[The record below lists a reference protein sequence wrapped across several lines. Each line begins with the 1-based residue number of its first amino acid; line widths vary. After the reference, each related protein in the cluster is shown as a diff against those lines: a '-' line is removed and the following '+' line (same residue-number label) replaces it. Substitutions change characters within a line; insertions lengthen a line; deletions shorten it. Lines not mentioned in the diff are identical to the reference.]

1 MAQKFVGFKPETIQ
15 KKILPA
21 LGYNGPTDEKSINLF
36 LAANPAAA
44 AKMGKYT
51 MAARQMVEGKRI
63 GAFGGFFSGIAND
76 LKMAANPS
84 TQTQDYKDRTAKTQK
99 VQAAQARG
107 QNAFGTTSSN
117 PLSNITDPTDRA
129 RASMERLGQDIF
141 GRPVSDPTPSPA
153 PAPVP
158 VPVPPSIAVSP
169 SPSPQYQFTDPNAP
183 NYVTPRPTPPEYLP
197 GGSKYIGPAGGTTG
211 GSTVNRA
218 NTMPSGSLLTQQ
230 IGSDP
235 TAMPTRANVVV
246 ADGGPAALIPQ
257 GTGQAGQATQ
267 GQVTTAGQ
275 ASTAASPNAL
285 TPAQMQA
292 AQSRGDLE
300 LALQN
305 YLAAQGQ
312 VNPNSIV
319 DPALMDPMTAAAL
332 QLQAAQQAQ
341 AQTVQAPSDLQVAP
355 DQLVD
360 GSAVDMSQV
369 ETELAKSDAASV
381 RDELGDLM
389 KDFDGKRTPSWAAGA
404 MRTANA
410 AMAQRGLSSS
420 SIAGMAITQAAMEAA
435 LPIAQI
441 DTANKQQMSML
452 KAEQRASFMGMEFDQ
467 EFQAKVR
474 NAARIAEIA
483 NVNFSAEQAI
493 ALENAK
499 MAQTVD
505 LANLSNRQAKVIADA
520 SILSQLDLSNLNNRQ
535 QSAVQ
540 NAQSFL
546 AMDMSNL
553 DNAQQ
558 MTLLKAQEL
567 SQSILSDTAAVN
579 ASKQFNAASE
589 NQTNQFFESLS
600 AQVGQFNAEQ
610 INAIN
615 RFNAGETNALEQFN
629 VAQDNARNQF
639 NAQNHLIIAQ
649 ANAAWAQ
656 AITTAANA
664 AANQANRDAALVSNN
679 LTTTAYN
686 NAVQRERDLLA
697 WAWQAGENQ
706 GDRDRHIAVAQISAN
721 GESETIL
728 ENAAGSFVGE
738 IVSGAAKII
747 LGNL

>member
-36 LAANPAAA
+36 LASNPAAA
-44 AKMGKYT
+44 VKMGKYT
-51 MAARQMVEGKRI
+51 MAARQMVEGKPMI
-63 GAFGGFFSGIAND
+63 KANKGYTPAQLGIKTDDSAYRNMLAD
-76 LKMAANPS
+76 SAKS
-84 TQTQDYKDRTAKTQK
+84 YK
-99 VQAAQARG
+99 
-107 QNAFGTTSSN
+107 S
-117 PLSNITDPTDRA
+117 
-129 RASMERLGQDIF
+129 RASRNI
-141 GRPVSDPTPSPA
+141 PNPSPA
-153 PAPVP
+153 PPVYTGPVDINAIVRQVHSGMTPAQLNAPAAPVAP
-158 VPVPPSIAVSP
+158 VAPVTSGNYSGPTYDGQPLVS
-169 SPSPQYQFTDPNAP
+169 A
-183 NYVTPRPTPPEYLP
+183 PTPGL
-197 GGSKYIGPAGGTTG
+197 TTG
-211 GSTVNRA
+211 QPRGTTVNRA

-235 TAMPTRANVVV
+235 TAMVTRANVVA

-275 ASTAASPNAL
+275 ASTAGAPSAL

-292 AQSRGDLE
+292 AQSRGDLQT
-300 LALQN
+300 ALQN

-312 VNPNSIV
+312 VSPESLV
-319 DPALMDPMTAAAL
+319 DPEQMDPMTAAAL
-332 QLQAAQQAQ
+332 QLQAAQQGQ
-341 AQTVQAPSDLQVAP
+341 AQTVQAPDPLEVAP

-389 KDFDGKRTPSWAAGA
+389 KDFEGKRTPSWAAGA

-441 DTANKQQMSML
+441 DTANKQQMAML

-520 SILSQLDLSNLNNRQ
+520 SILSQLDLTNLNNRQ

-567 SQSILSDTAAVN
+567 SQSILSDTAAIN
-579 ASKQFNAASE
+579 AARQFNAASE

-600 AQVGQFNAEQ
+600 AQVEQFNAEQ

-629 VAQDNARNQF
+629 VSQNNAREQF

-664 AANQANRDAALVSNN
+664 AANQANRDAAIAANN
-679 LTTTAYN
+679 LTSTAYN
-686 NAVQRERDLLA
+686 NAIQRERDLLA
-697 WAWQAGENQ
+697 WAWQSGENQ
-706 GDRDRHIAVAQISAN
+706 GDRDRHIAVAQIDAN
-721 GESETIL
+721 GESQTLL

>member
-21 LGYNGPTDEKSINLF
+21 LGYNGPTDQKSINLF
-36 LAANPAAA
+36 LASNPAAA
-44 AKMGKYT
+44 VKMGKYT
-51 MAARQMVEGKRI
+51 MAARQMVEGKPMIKANI
-63 GAFGGFFSGIAND
+63 GAFTKMVQDRKARGVKGAGFTPAE
-76 LKMAANPS
+76 
-84 TQTQDYKDRTAKTQK
+84 Q
-99 VQAAQARG
+99 QAAIRG
-107 QNAFGTTSSN
+107 SASPG
-117 PLSNITDPTDRA
+117 DDRRPTRT
-129 RASMERLGQDIF
+129 F
-141 GRPVSDPTPSPA
+141 TPA
-153 PAPVP
+153 PAPAP
-158 VPVPPSIAVSP
+158 APPSIAVNPTTNASKYDPSVVVYGPDGTMYGSPGAAVNAGVTNYTMTPPDLVPRP
-169 SPSPQYQFTDPNAP
+169 SPI
-183 NYVTPRPTPPEYLP
+183 
-197 GGSKYIGPAGGTTG
+197 GGTTTTG

-235 TAMPTRANVVV
+235 TAMVTRANVVS

-275 ASTAASPNAL
+275 ASTAGAPSAL

-300 LALQN
+300 QALQN

-319 DPALMDPMTAAAL
+319 DPEQMDPMTAAAL
-332 QLQAAQQAQ
+332 QLQAAQQGQ

-389 KDFDGKRTPSWAAGA
+389 KDFEGERTPSWAAGA

-441 DTANKQQMSML
+441 DTANKQQMAML

-553 DNAQQ
+553 DNVQQ
-558 MTLLKAQEL
+558 MSLLKAQEL

-579 ASKQFNAASE
+579 ASRQFNAASE

-629 VAQDNARNQF
+629 VAQDNARDQF

-686 NAVQRERDLLA
+686 NAIQRERDLLA

-706 GDRDRHIAVAQISAN
+706 GDRDRHIAVAQIGAN
-721 GESETIL
+721 GESQTIL

-747 LGNL
+747 LGNWD

>member
-36 LAANPAAA
+36 LASNPAAA
-44 AKMGKYT
+44 VKMGKYT
-51 MAARQMVEGKRI
+51 MAARQMVEGKPMI
-63 GAFGGFFSGIAND
+63 KANQGAFSGP
-76 LKMAANPS
+76 KFAAIRN
-84 TQTQDYKDRTAKTQK
+84 
-99 VQAAQARG
+99 
-107 QNAFGTTSSN
+107 
-117 PLSNITDPTDRA
+117 
-129 RASMERLGQDIF
+129 LGKDIF
-141 GRPVSDPTPSPA
+141 GRPASSPTPSHGVDINAIVRQTHAGMTPAQLNA
-153 PAPVP
+153 PAAPVAP
-158 VPVPPSIAVSP
+158 VTSGNYSGPTYDGQPLVSAPMPALTGGASTTEAVPS
-169 SPSPQYQFTDPNAP
+169 
-183 NYVTPRPTPPEYLP
+183 
-197 GGSKYIGPAGGTTG
+197 

-235 TAMPTRANVVV
+235 TSIVTRANVVA

-275 ASTAASPNAL
+275 ASTAGAPSAL

-292 AQSRGDLE
+292 AQSRGDLQT
-300 LALQN
+300 ALQN

-312 VNPNSIV
+312 VSPESLV
-319 DPALMDPMTAAAL
+319 DPEQMDPMLAAAL

-341 AQTVQAPSDLQVAP
+341 AQTVQAPSALQVAP

-369 ETELAKSDAASV
+369 ESTLAKSDAASV

-389 KDFDGKRTPSWAAGA
+389 KDFEGERTPSWAAGA

-441 DTANKQQMSML
+441 DTANKQQMAML

-520 SILSQLDLSNLNNRQ
+520 SILSQLDLTNLNNRQ

-567 SQSILSDTAAVN
+567 SQSILSDTAAIN
-579 ASKQFNAASE
+579 AARQFNAASE

-600 AQVGQFNAEQ
+600 AQVEQFNAEQ

-629 VAQDNARNQF
+629 VSQNNAREQF

-664 AANQANRDAALVSNN
+664 AANQANRDAAIAANN
-679 LTTTAYN
+679 LTSTAYN
-686 NAVQRERDLLA
+686 NAIQRERDLLA
-697 WAWQAGENQ
+697 WAWQSGENQ
-706 GDRDRHIAVAQISAN
+706 GDRDRHIAVAQIDAN
-721 GESETIL
+721 GESQTLL

>member
-15 KKILPA
+15 NKILPA

-51 MAARQMVEGKRI
+51 MAARQMVEGKPI
-63 GAFGGFFSGIAND
+63 
-76 LKMAANPS
+76 K
-84 TQTQDYKDRTAKTQK
+84 
-99 VQAAQARG
+99 ARDG
-107 QNAFGTTSSN
+107 VYTLPSSN
-117 PLSNITDPTDRA
+117 PYSKPYTGPTAFEKMQADSSKSYKSRA
-129 RASMERLGQDIF
+129 TRNA
-141 GRPVSDPTPSPA
+141 PA
-153 PAPVP
+153 PAPP
-158 VPVPPSIAVSP
+158 VYTGPVDINAIVRQTQAGMTPA
-169 SPSPQYQFTDPNAP
+169 QLNAP
-183 NYVTPRPTPPEYLP
+183 ATPSAVGYQPTLATDM
-197 GGSKYIGPAGGTTG
+197 GGGNIPTGGAYTTEAVPS

-235 TAMPTRANVVV
+235 TSIVTRANVVA

-275 ASTAASPNAL
+275 ASTAGAPSAL

-292 AQSRGDLE
+292 AQSRGDLQT
-300 LALQN
+300 ALQN

-312 VNPNSIV
+312 VSPESLV
-319 DPALMDPMTAAAL
+319 DPEQMDPMTAAAL
-332 QLQAAQQAQ
+332 QLQAAQQGQ
-341 AQTVQAPSDLQVAP
+341 AQTVQAPSALQVAP

-369 ETELAKSDAASV
+369 ESTLAKSDAASV

-389 KDFDGKRTPSWAAGA
+389 KDFEGERTPSWAAGA

-441 DTANKQQMSML
+441 DTANKQQMAML

-520 SILSQLDLSNLNNRQ
+520 SILSQLDLTNLNNRQ

-567 SQSILSDTAAVN
+567 SQSILSDTAAIN
-579 ASKQFNAASE
+579 AARQFNAASE

-600 AQVGQFNAEQ
+600 AQVEQFNAEQ

-629 VAQDNARNQF
+629 VSQNNAREQF

-664 AANQANRDAALVSNN
+664 AANQANRDAAIAANN
-679 LTTTAYN
+679 LTSTAYN
-686 NAVQRERDLLA
+686 NAIQRERDLLA
-697 WAWQAGENQ
+697 WAWQSGENQ
-706 GDRDRHIAVAQISAN
+706 GDRDRHIAVAQIEAS
-721 GESETIL
+721 GESETLL

-747 LGNL
+747 LGDIGGFNPFSAVSS

>member
-36 LAANPAAA
+36 LASNPAAA
-44 AKMGKYT
+44 VKMGKYT
-51 MAARQMVEGKRI
+51 MAARQMVEGKPMI
-63 GAFGGFFSGIAND
+63 KANQGAFSGP
-76 LKMAANPS
+76 KFAAIRN
-84 TQTQDYKDRTAKTQK
+84 
-99 VQAAQARG
+99 
-107 QNAFGTTSSN
+107 
-117 PLSNITDPTDRA
+117 
-129 RASMERLGQDIF
+129 LGKDIF
-141 GRPVSDPTPSPA
+141 GRPASSPTPSHGVDINAIVRQTHAGMTPAQLNA
-153 PAPVP
+153 PAAPVAP
-158 VPVPPSIAVSP
+158 VTSGNYSGPTYDGQPLVSAPMPALTGGASTTEAVPS
-169 SPSPQYQFTDPNAP
+169 
-183 NYVTPRPTPPEYLP
+183 
-197 GGSKYIGPAGGTTG
+197 

-235 TAMPTRANVVV
+235 TSIVTRANVVA

-275 ASTAASPNAL
+275 ASTAGAPSAL

-292 AQSRGDLE
+292 AQSRGDLQT
-300 LALQN
+300 ALQN

-312 VNPNSIV
+312 VSPESLV
-319 DPALMDPMTAAAL
+319 DPEQMDPMLAAAL

-341 AQTVQAPSDLQVAP
+341 AQTVQAPSALQVAP

-389 KDFDGKRTPSWAAGA
+389 KDFEGERTPSWAAGA

-441 DTANKQQMSML
+441 DTANKQQMAML

-520 SILSQLDLSNLNNRQ
+520 SILSQLDLTNLNNRQ

-567 SQSILSDTAAVN
+567 SQSILSDTAAIN
-579 ASKQFNAASE
+579 AARQFNAASE

-600 AQVGQFNAEQ
+600 AQVEQFNAEQ

-629 VAQDNARNQF
+629 VSQNNAREQF

-664 AANQANRDAALVSNN
+664 AANQANRDAAIAANN
-679 LTTTAYN
+679 LTSTAYN
-686 NAVQRERDLLA
+686 NAIQRERDLLA
-697 WAWQAGENQ
+697 WAWQSGENQ
-706 GDRDRHIAVAQISAN
+706 GDRDRHIAVAQIDAN
-721 GESETIL
+721 GESQTLL

>member
-44 AKMGKYT
+44 VKMGKYT
-51 MAARQMVEGKRI
+51 MAARQMVEGKPMI
-63 GAFGGFFSGIAND
+63 KANQGAFSGP
-76 LKMAANPS
+76 KFAAIRN
-84 TQTQDYKDRTAKTQK
+84 
-99 VQAAQARG
+99 
-107 QNAFGTTSSN
+107 
-117 PLSNITDPTDRA
+117 
-129 RASMERLGQDIF
+129 LGKDIF
-141 GRPVSDPTPSPA
+141 GRPASSPTPSHGVDINAIVRQTHAGMTPAQLNA
-153 PAPVP
+153 PAAPVAP
-158 VPVPPSIAVSP
+158 VTSGNYSGPTYDGQPLVSAPMPALTGGASTTEAVPS
-169 SPSPQYQFTDPNAP
+169 
-183 NYVTPRPTPPEYLP
+183 
-197 GGSKYIGPAGGTTG
+197 

-235 TAMPTRANVVV
+235 TSIVTRANVVA

-275 ASTAASPNAL
+275 ASTAGAPSAL

-292 AQSRGDLE
+292 AQSRGDLQT
-300 LALQN
+300 ALQN

-312 VNPNSIV
+312 VSPESLV
-319 DPALMDPMTAAAL
+319 DPEQMDPMLAAAL
-332 QLQAAQQAQ
+332 QLQAAQQGQ
-341 AQTVQAPSDLQVAP
+341 AQTVQAPSALQVAP

-369 ETELAKSDAASV
+369 ESTLAKSDAASV

-389 KDFDGKRTPSWAAGA
+389 KDFEGERTPSWAAGA

-441 DTANKQQMSML
+441 DTANKQQMAML

-520 SILSQLDLSNLNNRQ
+520 SILSQLDLTNLNNRQ

-567 SQSILSDTAAVN
+567 SQSILSDTAAIN
-579 ASKQFNAASE
+579 AARQFNAASE

-600 AQVGQFNAEQ
+600 AQVEQFNAEQ

-629 VAQDNARNQF
+629 VSQNNAREQF

-664 AANQANRDAALVSNN
+664 AANQANRDAAIAANN
-679 LTTTAYN
+679 LTSTAYN
-686 NAVQRERDLLA
+686 NAIQRERDLLA
-697 WAWQAGENQ
+697 WAWQSGENQ
-706 GDRDRHIAVAQISAN
+706 GDRDRHIAVAQIDAN
-721 GESETIL
+721 GESQTLL

>member
-44 AKMGKYT
+44 VKMGKYT
-51 MAARQMVEGKRI
+51 MAARQMVEGKPMI
-63 GAFGGFFSGIAND
+63 KANQGAFSGP
-76 LKMAANPS
+76 KFAAIRN
-84 TQTQDYKDRTAKTQK
+84 
-99 VQAAQARG
+99 
-107 QNAFGTTSSN
+107 
-117 PLSNITDPTDRA
+117 
-129 RASMERLGQDIF
+129 LGKDIF
-141 GRPVSDPTPSPA
+141 GRPASSPTPSHGVDINAIVRQTHAGMTPAQLNA
-153 PAPVP
+153 PAAPVAP
-158 VPVPPSIAVSP
+158 VTSGNYSGPTYDGQPLVSAPMPALTGGASTTEAVPS
-169 SPSPQYQFTDPNAP
+169 
-183 NYVTPRPTPPEYLP
+183 
-197 GGSKYIGPAGGTTG
+197 

-235 TAMPTRANVVV
+235 TSIVTRANVVA

-275 ASTAASPNAL
+275 ASTAGAPSAL

-292 AQSRGDLE
+292 AQSRGDLQT
-300 LALQN
+300 ALQN

-312 VNPNSIV
+312 VSPESLV
-319 DPALMDPMTAAAL
+319 DPEQMDPMLAAAL

-341 AQTVQAPSDLQVAP
+341 AQTVQAPSALQVAP

-369 ETELAKSDAASV
+369 ESTLAKSDAASV

-389 KDFDGKRTPSWAAGA
+389 KDFEGERTPSWAAGA

-441 DTANKQQMSML
+441 DTANKQQMAML

-520 SILSQLDLSNLNNRQ
+520 SILSQLDLTNLNNRQ

-567 SQSILSDTAAVN
+567 SQSILSDTAAIN
-579 ASKQFNAASE
+579 AARQFNAASE

-600 AQVGQFNAEQ
+600 AQVEQFNAEQ

-629 VAQDNARNQF
+629 VSQNNAREQF

-664 AANQANRDAALVSNN
+664 AANQANRDAAIAANN
-679 LTTTAYN
+679 LTSTAYN
-686 NAVQRERDLLA
+686 NAIQRERDLLA
-697 WAWQAGENQ
+697 WAWQSGENQ
-706 GDRDRHIAVAQISAN
+706 GDRDRHIAVAQIDAN
-721 GESETIL
+721 GESQTLL